1 MNLVQIS
8 RSESFGIRRN
18 PVYGEGDARPLRI
31 SSPATSSCPA
41 RAIRHVAV
49 TKPHRIWQST
59 HPITSRLKR
68 NLNVMPSEFDLI
80 RRHFTH
86 PTRHTALGVGDD
98 AALLQPG
105 AGMQLAVSTDMLVCG
120 THFLPDTDPQA
131 LGWKALAV
139 NLSDLAAMG
148 AMPRWAFLALA
159 LPTPDETWIE
169 AFAHGLLECAAAFDV
184 DLAGGDTT
192 RGPLNLC
199 ITVVGEV
206 PDGAAITRDGAGA
219 GDDIWVT
226 GQPGCAAL
234 GLAALRGE
242 IDMDAAAHHACVSA
256 LQRPQPRVAAGLA
269 LRGIAS
275 AMLDVS
281 DGLLGD
287 LRHILERS
295 GMGATIDVAALPLT
309 TLLSYGISPESAR
322 AALCGGGDD
331 YELAFTAPPARRAA
345 IAALA
350 TRLDLAFTRIGT
362 ITPACDTLLLRE
374 PDGRLTP
381 AGRTGYD
388 HFSHAPNR

>member
-1 MNLVQIS
+1 
-8 RSESFGIRRN
+8 
-18 PVYGEGDARPLRI
+18 
-31 SSPATSSCPA
+31 
-41 RAIRHVAV
+41 
-49 TKPHRIWQST
+49 
-59 HPITSRLKR
+59 
-68 NLNVMPSEFDLI
+68 MPSEFDLI

-86 PTRHTALGVGDD
+86 PTRHTDLGVGDD
-98 AALLQPG
+98 AALLRP
-105 AGMQLAVSTDMLVCG
+105 ASGMQLAVSTDMLVCG
-120 THFLPDTDPQA
+120 THFLPDTDPRA

-148 AMPRWAFLALA
+148 ATPRWSFLALA
-159 LPTPDETWIE
+159 LPAPDETWIE
-169 AFAHGLLECAAAFDV
+169 AFAHGFLECATAFDV

-199 ITVVGEV
+199 VTVIGEV
-206 PDGAAITRDGAGA
+206 PDGGAITRGGACA

-226 GQPGCAAL
+226 GQPGRAAL

-242 IDMDAAAHHACVSA
+242 IELDAPARHTCVSA

-295 GMGATIDVAALPLT
+295 GAGATLDVAALPLAA
-309 TLLSYGISPESAR
+309 LLDHGVAPERAR

-331 YELAFTAPPARRAA
+331 YELAFTAPPDKRGA

-350 TRLDLAFTRIGT
+350 LPLDLAFTRIGS
-362 ITPACDTLLLRE
+362 ITTERDTLLLRE
-374 PDGRLTP
+374 PDGRITP
-381 AGRTGYD
+381 AGRSGYD
-388 HFSHAPNR
+388 HFSHAPDR

>member
-1 MNLVQIS
+1 
-8 RSESFGIRRN
+8 
-18 PVYGEGDARPLRI
+18 
-31 SSPATSSCPA
+31 
-41 RAIRHVAV
+41 
-49 TKPHRIWQST
+49 
-59 HPITSRLKR
+59 
-68 NLNVMPSEFDLI
+68 MPSEFDLI

-86 PTRHTALGVGDD
+86 PTHHTDLGVGDD
-98 AALLQPG
+98 AALLSP
-105 AGMQLAVSTDMLVCG
+105 APGMQLAVSTDMLVCG
-120 THFLPDTDPQA
+120 THFLPDTDPRA

-148 AMPRWAFLALA
+148 ATPRWSFLALA
-159 LPTPDETWIE
+159 LPAADETWLS
-169 AFAHGLLECAAAFDV
+169 AFAQGFRECAAAFNV

-199 ITVVGEV
+199 VTVIGEV
-206 PDGAAITRDGAGA
+206 PLGTAITRAGARA

-226 GQPGCAAL
+226 GQPGRAAL

-242 IDMDAAAHHACVSA
+242 INMDEAAHHACVSA

-287 LRHILERS
+287 LRHILECS
-295 GMGATIDVAALPLT
+295 GVGATIDIAALPLAA
-309 TLLSYGISPESAR
+309 LLDDGITPERAR

-331 YELAFTAPPARRAA
+331 YELAFTAPPARRDA

-350 TRLDLAFTRIGT
+350 ARLDLAFTRIGT
-362 ITPACDTLLLRE
+362 VTTERDTLLLRE

-381 AGRTGYD
+381 AGCTGYD
-388 HFSHAPNR
+388 HFSHAPDR